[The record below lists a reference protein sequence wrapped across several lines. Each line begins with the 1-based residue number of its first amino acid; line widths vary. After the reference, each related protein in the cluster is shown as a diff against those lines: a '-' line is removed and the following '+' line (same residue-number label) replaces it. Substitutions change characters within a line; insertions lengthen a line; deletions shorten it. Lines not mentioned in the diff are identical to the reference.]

1 MSLMSPK
8 YLKYLKYHLHLK
20 DQMNRMFLK
29 NHLFLKSLMS
39 PNFLKNRMNH

>member
-20 DQMNRMFLK
+20 DQMNQMFLK
-29 NHLFLKSLMS
+29 NHLILMCLINL
-39 PNFLKNRMNH
+39 NFLKNRMNH